1 MKVTNTKTE
10 TTMYDTNGK
19 KISIVRKEILE
30 VDTECHLLNRE
41 EGKQVHEKV
50 ISYKANLS
58 EAKIIKS
65 QLEKVKGQKKG
76 GKIFR
81 DMADLIM
88 VVENLSPTSIT
99 IPKGNLPSTAHMI
112 WEAAGMINNEFQGPL
127 KKRK

>member
-19 KISIVRKEILE
+19 KISIVRKEIFE
-30 VDTECHLLNRE
+30 VDTECHLLTRE

-50 ISYKANLS
+50 ISYQANLK
-58 EAKIIKS
+58 EAKVIKS
-65 QLEKVKGQKKG
+65 QLEKIKGQKKG

-88 VVENLSPTSIT
+88 IVENPCSVTVR
-99 IPKGNLPSTAHMI
+99 IPKGNLPSAAHTI
-112 WEAAGMINNEFQGPL
+112 WEAAGMVNNDFQGPL
-127 KKRK
+127 KKK